1 VSAAEHVHEAA
12 QIPSLL
18 RPASRS
24 RKDQRRWAVQ
34 ERVYE
39 TTVVFDG
46 VLSEDALKKEVAGV
60 KALLESEKA
69 VVHRV
74 DEWGRR
80 ELAYRIRKRKSGY
93 YVLFVHGGAG
103 DIPQKVARV
112 LRLNEKVLRFL
123 TVAASPAAIAPKPSP
138 VTTPPAEAQAPAA
151 AVAPVAPPDTAR
163 T

>member
-1 VSAAEHVHEAA
+1 
-12 QIPSLL
+12 
-18 RPASRS
+18 
-24 RKDQRRWAVQ
+24 
-34 ERVYE
+34 VYE

-46 VLSEDALKKEVAGV
+46 VLSEDVLKKEVAGV
-60 KALLESEKA
+60 KALLEGEKA

-103 DIPQKVARV
+103 DIPQKAGRV
-112 LRLNEKVLRFL
+112 LRLNKKVLRFL
-123 TVAASPAAIAPKPSP
+123 TIAATSAAIAPKSQP
-138 VTTPPAEAQAPAA
+138 VTVAPAA
-151 AVAPVAPPDTAR
+151 VPAATPAPAGPER